1 MKEFATSFNQADVLF
16 ITEVYPAGEKPI
28 EGISGQILFEE
39 TQQFGHKNIYF
50 EPDLSKIPAL
60 VAQIAEPEDL
70 VFILG
75 AGSINRI
82 IPELIKEL
90 GGK

>member
-28 EGISGQILFEE
+28 EGVSGKVLYEE
-39 TQQFGHKNIYF
+39 TQQFGHKSIYF
-50 EPDLSKIPAL
+50 EPDLSKIPSL

-70 VFILG
+70 IFILG
-75 AGSINRI
+75 AGSINKI

-90 GGK
+90 GGQ